1 MNLRVKGRNI
11 PTYPRRSDRGNQR
24 RGGRDGDHRPRRF
37 YRRKYDA
44 AKTIAAFNSRL
55 REETD
60 LDALCGDLVGV
71 ADASVQPAHASLWLR
86 PETGPKGEQAG

>member
-1 MNLRVKGRNI
+1 VD
-11 PTYPRRSDRGNQR
+11 RS
-24 RGGRDGDHRPRRF
+24 F

-55 REETD
+55 REETN

-71 ADASVQPAHASLWLR
+71 AGATVQPEHVSLWLR
-86 PETGPKGEQAG
+86 SEKVPEDARTD